1 MKRIAS
7 YILVLVVSLLMLGW
21 LFQCHAQSPGAR
33 VGMLRKTV
41 YTPPTPPPSLSQ
53 ITSNHVYSGSD
64 KMLIYTPPNLDSSRL
79 YPVVYFFHGDGQRG
93 VATNNTYSVGTGNG
107 SQTVWSGNMNNTDK
121 IIHSEFFVQVNSDTV
136 ATGRFGTITG
146 TGVTGTYD
154 YDDGSSAAFS
164 ITFSAPVTNGHAIQ
178 FRYTQSNLLD
188 QGPFRYANLGDQPQD
203 VFLVA
208 PQISAPTG
216 GFNTNDHWTAAIN
229 YMLTNNY
236 PIDINRL
243 YSTGL
248 SLGGIFGVLLLSEVA
263 TLTYP
268 CAAFIDVSPGATAGV
283 PASGAAAWSTTTRM
297 GKLIIR
303 GTSDTFGQSQLPSA
317 MANCNNA
324 DREFPFQGLVYWN
337 IGHSI
342 ALWDTKVYNRKNRTD
357 ATGTAEFDYIEDF
370 LTLFSLVDTVQARL
384 WTERAEATNDSGDY
398 RVAKRLTDNLSASS
412 QKTALLSRL
421 STVLSNIGTITIID
435 VGTAFRSTAG
445 NYNNLTSAS
454 AGTTITNLIRFDTG
468 GATAWDFE
476 MDVAPAAT
484 PATIDDI
491 GSQRVQGRQFGVEL
505 NTTRDG
511 HRIGSEGT
519 TGTMLFTDLDN
530 SKTYTFKIYASNQ
543 NTGSPTAR
551 AEIEVVFDSTTKFM
565 YVDMCNFGGGDGMTA
580 GNYVQFVQV
589 PASGLVSG
597 TLRIRQTA
605 STEREAWLQAIEIIE
620 HP

>member
-7 YILVLVVSLLMLGW
+7 YILAFLVSLLLWGW
-21 LFQCHAQSPGAR
+21 LFQCHAQAPGAR
-33 VGMLRKTV
+33 VGMLRQTV

-64 KMLIYTPPNLDSSRL
+64 KMLIYTPPALDSSKK
-79 YPVVYFFHGDGQRG
+79 YPVVFFYHGGGERG
-93 VATNNTYSVGTGNG
+93 VATTNTYSVGTGNG
-107 SQTVWSGNMNNTDK
+107 SQIVWSGNVNNTNR
-121 IIHSEFFVQVNSDTV
+121 IIHSEFTVEVNSAPV

-146 TGVTGTYD
+146 TGITGTYA
-154 YDDGSSAAFS
+154 YDNTSAAFS
-164 ITFSAPVTNGHAIQ
+164 ITFSTPVPNGQAIQ
-178 FRYTQSNLLD
+178 FRYTQSNLLS
-188 QGPFRYANLGDQPQD
+188 QGPFRYANLGDEPAN

-236 PIDINRL
+236 PIDTARL

-268 CAAFIDVSPGATAGV
+268 CAAFVDVSPGATAGV
-283 PASGAAAWSTTTRM
+283 PASGAAAWTSTTRM
-297 GKLIIR
+297 GKLIVR
-303 GTSDTFGQSQLPSA
+303 GTSDGFGQSQLPSA

-337 IGHSI
+337 IGHSND
-342 ALWDTKVYNRKNRTD
+342 LWDTKVYNRKNRTD

-384 WTERAEATNDSGDY
+384 WVQRAESTNDSGDY

-435 VGTAFRSTAG
+435 VGTSFRATTG

-468 GATAWDFE
+468 GATTWDFE

-519 TGTMLFTDLDN
+519 TGTMLFTDLNN
-530 SKTYTFKIYASNQ
+530 SKTYTIKVYAANQ
-543 NTGSPTAR
+543 NTGAPTQR
-551 AEIEVVFDSTTKFM
+551 AEIEVVFNSTTKFM
-565 YVDMCNFGGGDGMTA
+565 YVDMCNYGGGDGMTS
-580 GNYVQFVQV
+580 GEYVVY
-589 PASGLVSG
+589 SGLVPSSGTISG
-597 TLRIRQTA
+597 TLRTRQTA
-605 STEREAWLQAIEIIE
+605 STERESWLQAIEVIE